1 MSVNSIVHVWPGYEI
16 FFVYPALYTELGTTR
31 FCISPDGSYMFLTPK
46 DEIQIYSQ
54 IYSEAIGAVGALEQR
69 F

>member
-1 MSVNSIVHVWPGYEI
+1 MYGLGTR
-16 FFVYPALYTELGTTR
+16 FFVYQALYTELGTTR

-46 DEIQIYSQ
+46 DEIQIYS
-54 IYSEAIGAVGALEQR
+54 EAIGAVGALEQR